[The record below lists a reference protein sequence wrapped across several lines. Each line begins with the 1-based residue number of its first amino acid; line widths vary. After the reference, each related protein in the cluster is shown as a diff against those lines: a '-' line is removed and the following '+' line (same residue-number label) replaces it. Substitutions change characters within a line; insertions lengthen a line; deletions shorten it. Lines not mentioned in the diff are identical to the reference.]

1 MKKIK
6 ENGTEIIFMV
16 AIIVVMV
23 LAVIVA
29 NHEAKQ
35 GEKNYNNGICT
46 ECGGSYYFVDTE
58 HIKNSGDRYYYS
70 CDKCGHTI
78 MTTHLMK

>member
-6 ENGTEIIFMV
+6 EYGTETIFMV
-16 AIIVVMV
+16 AIIILMI

-29 NHEAKQ
+29 NYENKQ

-46 ECGGSYYFVDTE
+46 ECGGNYYFIDME
-58 HIKNSGDRYYYS
+58 HIRNGGDEYYYS

-78 MTTHLMK
+78 TTTHLMK

>member
-6 ENGTEIIFMV
+6 EYITEIVFIV
-16 AIIVVMV
+16 AIIVIMT
-23 LAVIVA
+23 LAIIFA
-29 NHEAKQ
+29 DYERKQ

-46 ECGGSYYFVDTE
+46 ECEGNYYLVDVE
-58 HIKNSGDRYYYS
+58 HIKNSGDKYYYS